1 MLRLKNVTKTYAG
14 GKVAAVSDLSL
25 EVKAGE
31 IFGFIGP
38 NGAGKTTTIKMIAGI
53 LKPDRGIVTVC
64 GIDMRSRPEE
74 AKTEIGYVPDSADVY
89 DRLSGLEYLN
99 FIADVYGVGRTERAG
114 RIEKYL
120 TQFGL
125 TSAAGEQIRSYS
137 HGMKQKLML
146 TAALLHQPRLWLLDE
161 PLVGL
166 DPKAAHLLKEQM
178 REHCDKGNAVF
189 FSTHILEV
197 AERLCDRIAVI
208 DAGRVI
214 ASGTL
219 DELRAGAQ
227 GSSLEDV
234 FLRLT
239 SEEQEV
245 WP

>member
-1 MLRLKNVTKTYAG
+1 M
-14 GKVAAVSDLSL
+14 
-25 EVKAGE
+25 
-31 IFGFIGP
+31 
-38 NGAGKTTTIKMIAGI
+38 
-53 LKPDRGIVTVC
+53 
-64 GIDMRSRPEE
+64 
-74 AKTEIGYVPDSADVY
+74 
-89 DRLSGLEYLN
+89 
-99 FIADVYGVGRTERAG
+99 GRAERAG

-239 SEEQEV
+239 GEEQEV